1 MEAVILAGGLGT
13 RLRGVIGEI
22 PKCMAPVDGKPFLQY
37 QLEWLSRFDVRH
49 VVLSV
54 GYLRE
59 QVMDFIQ
66 GREWPFAVSFAIEKE
81 PLGTGGGIRLALQ
94 KCKGK
99 QVFVLNG
106 DTFYNV
112 DLNALSF
119 TAPVTLALKPMRDFD
134 RYGAVDWDGDLVTGF
149 REKKRCA
156 EGLINGGVYA
166 IDRSQLDMSLFP
178 KTFSFEREVL
188 EPLADYGLVAGE
200 VQEGYFIDIG
210 VPEDYAR
217 AQRELPEIQA
227 VLKASDAVLAADADT
242 LFLDRDGVINRWLPG
257 DYVRAWDQ
265 FAFLPGIRESLR
277 KWAAKFRHV
286 IVVSNQRGVGKGKMT
301 QAELEAVHARMRA
314 EITAAGGRID
324 AIYTCSELAQDH
336 PMRKPQTGMFQA
348 ACRDFPD
355 IAPERSLM
363 LGDSDYDRAFA
374 ANCGMGFVLMET
386 ADLTLRFQAAAS
398 SDSSG
403 SPA

>member
-13 RLRGVIGEI
+13 RLRGTIGEI

-37 QLEWLSRFDVRH
+37 QLEWLSRFDIGH

-59 QVMDFIQ
+59 QVIDFIQ
-66 GREWPFAVSFAIEKE
+66 GREWPFEITFAVEKE
-81 PLGTGGGIRLALQ
+81 PLGTGGGIRLALS
-94 KCKGK
+94 KCREK

-106 DTFYNV
+106 DTFFDV
-112 DLNALSF
+112 DLGAMTF

-134 RYGAVDWDGDLVTGF
+134 RYGTVDWDGDLVNAF
-149 REKKRCA
+149 REKTHCT

-188 EPLADYGLVAGE
+188 EPLAGYGLVAG
-200 VQEGYFIDIG
+200 VQQDGFFIDIG

-227 VLKASDAVLAADADT
+227 VLKASDAVLAAKADT

-257 DYVRAWDQ
+257 DYVRSWEQ
-265 FAFLPGIRESLR
+265 FAFLPGILECLR
-277 KWAAKFRHV
+277 AWAGKFRH
-286 IVVSNQRGVGKGKMT
+286 ILIVSNQRGVGKGRMT
-301 QAELEAVHARMRA
+301 QAQLDAVHERMLSD
-314 EITAAGGRID
+314 ITRAGGRID
-324 AIYTCSELAQDH
+324 GLYVCTAVAEDD
-336 PMRKPQTGMFQA
+336 PRRKPNPGLFLD
-348 ACRDFPD
+348 ACHDFPD
-355 IAPERSLM
+355 ILPERSLM
-363 LGDSDYDRAFA
+363 LGDSSYDRDFA
-374 ANCGMGFVLMET
+374 RGCGMAFVLMET
-386 ADLTLRFQAAAS
+386 AEITLRDREAAS
-398 SDSSG
+398 SDSSER
-403 SPA
+403 PA

>member
-22 PKCMAPVDGKPFLQY
+22 PKCMAPVGGKPFLQY

-49 VVLSV
+49 VVFSV
-54 GYLRE
+54 GYLKE
-59 QVMDFIQ
+59 QVIDFVKS
-66 GREWPFAVSFAIEKE
+66 REWPFAVSFAVEKE

-94 KCKGK
+94 KCREK

-106 DTFYNV
+106 DTFYNA
-112 DLNALSF
+112 DLRTLTF

-149 REKKRCA
+149 REKKYCA

-188 EPLADYGLVAGE
+188 EPLTDYGLVAGE
-200 VQEGYFIDIG
+200 VQDGYFIDIG
-210 VPEDYAR
+210 IPEDYAR

-227 VLKASDAVLAADADT
+227 VLKASDSVLSSGADT

-257 DYVRAWDQ
+257 DYVRSWDQ
-265 FAFLPGIRESLR
+265 FAFLPGILECLR
-277 KWAAKFRHV
+277 KWAGRFKH
-286 IVVSNQRGVGKGKMT
+286 IILVSNQRGVGKGKMT
-301 QAELEAVHARMRA
+301 MEQLEQVHARMLA
-314 EITAAGGRID
+314 EIRAAGGRID
-324 AIYTCSELAQDH
+324 AVYTCTELDEDH
-336 PMRKPQTGMFQA
+336 PMRKPQPGMFLE

-363 LGDSDYDRAFA
+363 LGDSESDRDFA
-374 ANCGMGFVLMET
+374 YGCGMPFVLMET
-386 ADLTLRFQAAAS
+386 AEFAMACATT
-398 SDSSG
+398 
-403 SPA
+403 

>member
-1 MEAVILAGGLGT
+1 MEAIILAGGLGT

-37 QLEWLSRFDVRH
+37 QLEWLSRFDVGH

-59 QVMDFIQ
+59 QVMDFVNA
-66 GREWPFAVSFAIEKE
+66 REWPFKVTYAIEKE
-81 PLGTGGGIRLALQ
+81 PLGTGGGIRLALS
-94 KCKGK
+94 KCKGNK
-99 QVFVLNG
+99 VFVLNG

-112 DLNALSF
+112 DLKALNF
-119 TAPVTLALKPMRDFD
+119 TAPVTLALKPMKDFD
-134 RYGAVDWDGDLVTGF
+134 RYGAVDWDGDLVNAF
-149 REKKRCA
+149 REKQHCA
-156 EGLINGGVYA
+156 EGLINGGIYA

-178 KTFSFEREVL
+178 KNFSFERDVL
-188 EPLADYGLVAGE
+188 EPLANYGLVAGE

-227 VLKASDAVLAADADT
+227 VLKASDAVLASKADT

-257 DYVRAWDQ
+257 DYVRSWDQ
-265 FAFLPGIRESLR
+265 FVFLPGILESLR
-277 KWAAKFRHV
+277 KWTKRFKH
-286 IVVSNQRGVGKGKMT
+286 IILVSNQRGVGKGKMSMD
-301 QAELEAVHARMRA
+301 ELNSVFARMLS
-314 EITAAGGRID
+314 EISAAGGRID
-324 AIYTCSELAQDH
+324 AVYTCTELDKDH
-336 PMRKPQTGMFQA
+336 PMRKPQTGMFLA

-355 IAPERSLM
+355 ITPERSLM

-374 ANCGMGFVLMET
+374 ANCGMQFVLMET

-398 SDSSG
+398 SDSSE

>member
-1 MEAVILAGGLGT
+1 MEAIILAGGLGT

-22 PKCMAPVDGKPFLQY
+22 PKCLAPVDGKPFLQY
-37 QLEWLSRFDVRH
+37 QLEWLSRFNISH

-59 QVMDFIQ
+59 QIVDFIRS
-66 GREWPFAVSFAIEKE
+66 REWPFAISYAVEKE

-94 KCKGK
+94 KCRGNR
-99 QVFVLNG
+99 VFVLNG

-112 DLNALSF
+112 DPKALTF

-134 RYGAVDWDGDLVTGF
+134 RYGAVDWDGDLVNAF
-149 REKKRCA
+149 REKCDCA
-156 EGLINGGVYA
+156 EGLINGGFYA

-178 KTFSFEREVL
+178 KSFSFEREVL
-188 EPLADYGLVAGE
+188 VPLADYGLVAG
-200 VQEGYFIDIG
+200 VAQDVYFIDIG

-227 VLKASDAVLAADADT
+227 VLAASDSVLASNADT

-257 DYVRAWDQ
+257 DYVRTWEQ
-265 FAFLPGIRESLR
+265 FTFLPGILESLR
-277 KWAAKFRHV
+277 NWASHFKR
-286 IVVSNQRGVGKGKMT
+286 IILVSNQRGVGKGKMT
-301 QAELEAVHARMRA
+301 QQELEMVHARMLA
-314 EITAAGGRID
+314 EIQAAGGRID
-324 AIYTCSELAQDH
+324 AIYTCTETEEDH
-336 PMRKPQTGMFQA
+336 PMRKPRPGMFLA
-348 ACRDFPD
+348 ACKDYPD

-363 LGDSDYDRAFA
+363 LGDSDYDRIFA
-374 ANCGMGFVLMET
+374 ANCGMPFVLMAT
-386 ADLTLRFQAAAS
+386 ADLTLRFREAAS
-398 SDSSG
+398 SDSSE

>member
-37 QLEWLSRFDVRH
+37 QLEWLSRFDIRH
-49 VVLSV
+49 VVFSV

-59 QVMDFIQ
+59 QVMDFVKS
-66 GREWPFAVSFAIEKE
+66 RKWPFDISYAVEKE
-81 PLGTGGGIRLALQ
+81 PLGTGGGIRLALS
-94 KCKGK
+94 KCRGK

-106 DTFYNV
+106 DTFNNV
-112 DLNALSF
+112 DLNALPF
-119 TAPVTLALKPMRDFD
+119 IAPVTLALKPMRDFD
-134 RYGAVDWDGDLVTGF
+134 RYGAVDWDGDLVNAF
-149 REKKRCA
+149 HEKRYCA

-166 IDRSQLDMSLFP
+166 IDRSQLDMTLFP

-188 EPLADYGLVAGE
+188 EPLTQYGLVAGV

-210 VPEDYAR
+210 IPEDYAR
-217 AQRELPEIQA
+217 AQRELPEIQT
-227 VLKASDAVLAADADT
+227 VLKASDAVLESGADT

-257 DYVRAWDQ
+257 DYVRTWNQ
-265 FAFLPGIRESLR
+265 FAFLPGILECLR
-277 KWAAKFRHV
+277 KWAEHFKH
-286 IVVSNQRGVGKGKMT
+286 IIIVSNQRGVGKGKMT
-301 QAELEAVHARMRA
+301 LEELGAVHIRMLE
-314 EITAAGGRID
+314 EIRQAGGRID
-324 AIYTCSELAQDH
+324 AIYSCIELDKDH
-336 PMRKPQTGMFQA
+336 PMRKPQTGMFVQ

-363 LGDSDYDRAFA
+363 LGDSQYDREFA
-374 ANCGMGFVLMET
+374 ANCGMPFVLMET

-398 SDSSG
+398 SDSSE

>member
-54 GYLRE
+54 GYLRG
-59 QVMDFIQ
+59 QVMDFVKS
-66 GREWPFAVSFAIEKE
+66 REWPFAVSFAIEKE

-94 KCKGK
+94 KCREK

-112 DLNALSF
+112 DLAAMTF

-149 REKKRCA
+149 REKQPCA

-188 EPLADYGLVAGE
+188 EPLTDYGLVAGE
-200 VQEGYFIDIG
+200 VQDGYFIDIG
-210 VPEDYAR
+210 IPEDYAR

-227 VLKASDAVLAADADT
+227 VLKASDAVLASGADT

-257 DYVRAWDQ
+257 DYVRSWDQ
-265 FAFLPGIRESLR
+265 FTFLPGILECFR
-277 KWAAKFRHV
+277 KWATHFRQ
-286 IVVSNQRGVGKGKMT
+286 IIIVSNQRGVGKGKMSPT
-301 QAELEAVHARMRA
+301 DLETVHDRMRSD
-314 EITAAGGRID
+314 ITAAGGRID
-324 AIYTCSELAQDH
+324 AIYTCTELEPGH
-336 PMRKPQTGMFQA
+336 PMRKPQPGMFLA
-348 ACRDFPD
+348 ACQDYLD
-355 IAPERSLM
+355 ITPERSVM
-363 LGDSDYDRAFA
+363 LGDSDSDRDFA
-374 ANCGMGFVLMET
+374 ANCGMRFVRMDT
-386 ADLTLRFQAAAS
+386 AEITLRFREAAS
-398 SDSSG
+398 SDSSE

>member
-22 PKCMAPVDGKPFLQY
+22 PKCMAPVGGKPFLQY

-49 VVLSV
+49 VVFSV
-54 GYLRE
+54 GYLKE
-59 QVMDFIQ
+59 QVIDFVKS
-66 GREWPFAVSFAIEKE
+66 REWPFAVSFAVEKE

-94 KCKGK
+94 KCREK

-106 DTFYNV
+106 DTFYNA
-112 DLNALSF
+112 DLRTLTF

-149 REKKRCA
+149 REKKYCA

-188 EPLADYGLVAGE
+188 EPLTDYGLVAGE
-200 VQEGYFIDIG
+200 VQDGYFIDIG
-210 VPEDYAR
+210 IPEDYAR

-227 VLKASDAVLAADADT
+227 VLKASDSVLSSGADT

-257 DYVRAWDQ
+257 DYVRSWDQ
-265 FAFLPGIRESLR
+265 FAFLPGILECLR
-277 KWAAKFRHV
+277 KWAGRFKH
-286 IVVSNQRGVGKGKMT
+286 IILVSNQRGVGKGKMT
-301 QAELEAVHARMRA
+301 MEQLEQVHARMLA
-314 EITAAGGRID
+314 EIRAAGGRID
-324 AIYTCSELAQDH
+324 AVYTCTELDENH
-336 PMRKPQTGMFQA
+336 PMRKPQPGMFLE

-363 LGDSDYDRAFA
+363 LGDSESDRDFA
-374 ANCGMGFVLMET
+374 YGCGMPFVLMET
-386 ADLTLRFQAAAS
+386 AEFAMACATT
-398 SDSSG
+398 
-403 SPA
+403 